1 MHAQVKPCPTCFI
14 HTQHAIS
21 IRHLWQASLA
31 CMCFSP
37 PDRLSLAV
45 AERAKTLSRVKTFSK
60 KNSTT
65 LPRFEHGKAEYIYI
79 YGCRRLTYRG
89 SLIEGGNNICFNSQA
104 RVAVCEGIVLLQQI
118 NISYKGERLMN
129 FSHYKSRDTE
139 GVFVQLCS
147 IASSG
152 SVWSGGKR
160 LVLEIDTTFG
170 LRMSSWKRLHFSFF
184 FQILY
189 SATPTRDF
197 IEECDIQKT
206 KGTKHELIL

>member
-1 MHAQVKPCPTCFI
+1 MAGI
-14 HTQHAIS
+14 IS
-21 IRHLWQASLA
+21 LYV
-31 CMCFSP
+31 FSP
-37 PDRLSLAV
+37 PWQAFISCGRTGKDSQQGKDFFQEELNYF
-45 AERAKTLSRVKTFSK
+45 AKVWARWSRI
-60 KNSTT
+60 
-65 LPRFEHGKAEYIYI
+65 YIYI

-170 LRMSSWKRLHFSFF
+170 LWMSSWKRLHFSFL

-189 SATPTRDF
+189 STTPTRDF